1 MDTLVFLLL
10 AAAFCTAAVAV
21 IAPRCDLR
29 LPGVLLG
36 AAFVLAFTAPA
47 RAAGGTSFDL
57 APVIDLAAPY
67 LIEAV
72 VALVAVVVLPVLR
85 KWLGLRVEA
94 EHRAAL
100 DQALRQGAAWGIA
113 KAREHAKG
121 RADIVV
127 RNAALASAMRYV
139 MDATPDA
146 IRTFG
151 LTPERVKELIEARM
165 APSPFEVELLDS
177 AETIERA

>member
-1 MDTLVFLLL
+1 MDALVFLLL
-10 AAAFCTAAVAV
+10 AAAFFTAAAAV

-72 VALVAVVVLPVLR
+72 VALVAVVVLPGLR

-113 KAREHAKG
+113 KAREHAQG
-121 RADIVV
+121 RADIDV
-127 RNAALASAMRYV
+127 RNAALAAAMRYV

-146 IRTFG
+146 IRKFG
-151 LTPERVKELIEARM
+151 LTPERVKELVEARM
-165 APSPFEVELLDS
+165 APSPFEMELLNS
-177 AETIERA
+177 AETSERA